1 MSLDKNYSVVWPA
14 VMMQTK
20 EGLYLLSQRPLP
32 SSVFSQASDWNH
44 HDFRFLAWKMGMIF
58 IMLRGCFETWV
69 KCNMKHKMTESSA
82 SHVTVLRKMELV
94 LPDNHIQRCIQR
106 AHCLTRGRFSVNDYY
121 GFCLVVWFLY
131 LASFLFMLLYFF
143 SLGRARKLHPL
154 CALYPSSVALS
165 SLKYGHGDFCKGLN
179 WWHRL
184 ERPINPS
191 FSDWI
196 QGKREKQFAL
206 TGPLH
211 QSNKNVC
218 IREME
223 LNFML
228 GIHVP
233 CLLPLGMACWNKG

>member
-1 MSLDKNYSVVWPA
+1 
-14 VMMQTK
+14 
-20 EGLYLLSQRPLP
+20 
-32 SSVFSQASDWNH
+32 
-44 HDFRFLAWKMGMIF
+44 
-58 IMLRGCFETWV
+58 
-69 KCNMKHKMTESSA
+69 
-82 SHVTVLRKMELV
+82 
-94 LPDNHIQRCIQR
+94 
-106 AHCLTRGRFSVNDYY
+106 
-121 GFCLVVWFLY
+121 
-131 LASFLFMLLYFF
+131 
-143 SLGRARKLHPL
+143 
-154 CALYPSSVALS
+154 VALS

-211 QSNKNVC
+211 QSSKNVC

>member
-106 AHCLTRGRFSVNDYY
+106 AHCLTRGRFSVMIIMGFAWLSDSFILPP
-121 GFCLVVWFLY
+121 FCLCSFI
-131 LASFLFMLLYFF
+131 SFLSEEQGNCIPSVLYTHLLWPFPPWNMAT
-143 SLGRARKLHPL
+143 GI
-154 CALYPSSVALS
+154 SV
-165 SLKYGHGDFCKGLN
+165 K
-179 WWHRL
+179 
-184 ERPINPS
+184 
-191 FSDWI
+191 
-196 QGKREKQFAL
+196 
-206 TGPLH
+206 
-211 QSNKNVC
+211 V
-218 IREME
+218 
-223 LNFML
+223 
-228 GIHVP
+228 
-233 CLLPLGMACWNKG
+233 